1 MRGQVTSRL
10 SGCDIACEAVSRQQ
24 QNITAHALC
33 VDLLAPYQRGGFY
46 FKKEGTTMDLVKSKN
61 FIVVRDFMVRD
72 LRLKGNELLIYAI
85 IFDFSQ
91 TEEQKFSGSL
101 RYLAGWTNST
111 KQSVLNSL
119 KSLMQKGYIKKE
131 ERIINGVK
139 YCSYCISKKSEESR

>member
-1 MRGQVTSRL
+1 
-10 SGCDIACEAVSRQQ
+10 
-24 QNITAHALC
+24 
-33 VDLLAPYQRGGFY
+33 
-46 FKKEGTTMDLVKSKN
+46 MDLVKSKN

-101 RYLAGWTNST
+101 RYLAGRTNST

-131 ERIINGVK
+131 EQIINGVK
-139 YCSYCISKKSEESR
+139 YCSYRISKKSEEAK

>member
-1 MRGQVTSRL
+1 
-10 SGCDIACEAVSRQQ
+10 
-24 QNITAHALC
+24 
-33 VDLLAPYQRGGFY
+33 
-46 FKKEGTTMDLVKSKN
+46 MDLVKSKD

-91 TEEQKFSGSL
+91 TEEKKFSGSL

-119 KSLMQKGYIKKE
+119 KSLVQKGYIKKE
-131 ERIINGVK
+131 EQIINGVK
-139 YCSYCISKKSEESR
+139 YCSYRISKKLEEAR

>member
-1 MRGQVTSRL
+1 MN
-10 SGCDIACEAVSRQQ
+10 E
-24 QNITAHALC
+24 IT
-33 VDLLAPYQRGGFY
+33 D
-46 FKKEGTTMDLVKSKN
+46 KN
-61 FIVVRDFMVRD
+61 YIVIQSFMVRD

-131 ERIINGVK
+131 EQIINGVK
-139 YCSYCISKKSEESR
+139 HCSYRISKKSEEAR